1 MAKVKELE
9 KNKVEIEFEIS
20 EDAFS
25 KAEHEAYL
33 KTRGKFN
40 INGFR
45 RGKAPKSVIEG
56 MYGKGVFFEDALDI
70 AFPEAYQNAVD
81 ELELEVVSRPQNV
94 DIVSFE
100 QPVTIKAEFYT
111 KPDVELGEYKGIT
124 VEYAAK
130 TIGDKD
136 VDKKLETL
144 REQNARYEAVE
155 REAQNGDKVIIDYSG
170 SVDGVKFDGGTAEEQ
185 TLDLGSGMFIPGFE
199 EQVEG
204 MKAGEEKDIEVTF
217 PEEYHA
223 KELAGKKAVFAVK
236 LHEVKN
242 KELPELDD
250 EFAKDV
256 SEFDTLAE
264 YRESI
269 LKELNEQ
276 NDKNTET
283 AKENALI
290 EAVVNNANVDIPECM
305 IDNQIDY
312 QLQDMANSLMY
323 QGLDMDTY
331 MKYLGTTIEEMKNQ
345 MKPGAEKQVKSQL
358 VMQAVLENENID
370 AEEED
375 VKEFFKPRAEKEGKS
390 VEEVLEGIKDA
401 EMEYIKDR
409 VKFDKMLK
417 LLSDNAKFEE
427 KKQTEGD
434 EKE

>member
-1 MAKVKELE
+1 
-9 KNKVEIEFEIS
+9 
-20 EDAFS
+20 
-25 KAEHEAYL
+25 
-33 KTRGKFN
+33 
-40 INGFR
+40 
-45 RGKAPKSVIEG
+45 
-56 MYGKGVFFEDALDI
+56 
-70 AFPEAYQNAVD
+70 
-81 ELELEVVSRPQNV
+81 
-94 DIVSFE
+94 
-100 QPVTIKAEFYT
+100 
-111 KPDVELGEYKGIT
+111 
-124 VEYAAK
+124 
-130 TIGDKD
+130 
-136 VDKKLETL
+136 
-144 REQNARYEAVE
+144 
-155 REAQNGDKVIIDYSG
+155 
-170 SVDGVKFDGGTAEEQ
+170 
-185 TLDLGSGMFIPGFE
+185 
-199 EQVEG
+199 

>member
-144 REQNARYEAVE
+144 REQNARYETVE

-331 MKYLGTTIEEMKNQ
+331 MKYLGTTIEEMKKQ

>member
-40 INGFR
+40 ITGFR

-331 MKYLGTTIEEMKNQ
+331 MKYLGTTIEEMKKQ

>member
-100 QPVTIKAEFYT
+100 QPVTIKAELYT